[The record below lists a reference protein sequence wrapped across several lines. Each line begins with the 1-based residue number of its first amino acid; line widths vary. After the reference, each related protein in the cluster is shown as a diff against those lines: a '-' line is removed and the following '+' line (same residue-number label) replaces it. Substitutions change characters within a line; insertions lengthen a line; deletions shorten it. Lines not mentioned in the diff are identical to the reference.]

1 MNADAS
7 KRTHTLLS
15 YYDKFVCRGSLYRQL
30 SQLFSSILNHS
41 KVSEIVTEIE
51 SLSHIK
57 KNTWINDQFLY
68 YDGNVLAFTC
78 KVTTIWNGTLFLRCI
93 SPSPPHM
100 GHRDCINQKVCQ
112 TWSSLGNESVAAALS
127 FLSLQ
132 LNKKHDHDRLIYCL
146 GSGPH
151 SEGLPWPRSS
161 PWASSP
167 EPVSLWA
174 GPQAV
179 APHLRL
185 NDKSILI
192 SIVIK
197 SATITVI
204 WFFRYTF

>member
-112 TWSSLGNESVAAALS
+112 TCEVHWAMNQLQQHSVSSPFNWIRSTTMTAWFTAWGRAPTV
-127 FLSLQ
+127 
-132 LNKKHDHDRLIYCL
+132 RGCL
-146 GSGPH
+146 GH
-151 SEGLPWPRSS
+151 
-161 PWASSP
+161 
-167 EPVSLWA
+167 
-174 GPQAV
+174 
-179 APHLRL
+179 APHLEPL
-185 NDKSILI
+185 AQNL
-192 SIVIK
+192 
-197 SATITVI
+197 SA
-204 WFFRYTF
+204 FELDRKL